1 MHNVSNE
8 KLKYHRRDLQTDTLS
23 ATYNLEHHDAYAR
36 KELEKIAVSGKPIRE
51 LSCNSIIRTNL
62 EPQDNREVLRRIV
75 CVKLK
80 EDIPCSRRTERSI
93 DGLKGTIQSDIQD
106 VGSDTSPEE

>member
-1 MHNVSNE
+1 M
-8 KLKYHRRDLQTDTLS
+8 S
-23 ATYNLEHHDAYAR
+23 ATYNLEHHDTYAR
-36 KELEKIAVSGKPIRE
+36 KELEKIVSRKPIRE

-80 EDIPCSRRTERSI
+80 DDIPSSRRTERSI
-93 DGLKGTIQSDIQD
+93 DGIKGTGQSNIQA